1 MPVLNAGF
9 DLPLGTSLSDTIQN
23 WQHNG
28 ATGTYRPTRAQYPT
42 PLEVCFNS
50 QPCSLNHPL
59 FSPPAVLLALHSLP
73 ACFPHL
79 LFFTSH
85 TCFSLELPHILSFFF
100 FFFALSFEASS
111 VLEHGLFGQEHCSFP
126 TDSKPHPKPRHRV
139 FPLLCGRA
147 PCRWLLFPVIDRCHH
162 NVPKQPGAVAAT
174 CGVVWCLCAKRVTR

>member
-1 MPVLNAGF
+1 MLNAGF

-100 FFFALSFEASS
+100 FFFHFPLKLPAFLNMAYLGKNTAVSQLIQNHTPNPGTAYSLSFVAA
-111 VLEHGLFGQEHCSFP
+111 HRADGYSFP
-126 TDSKPHPKPRHRV
+126 SLTAAITTSPNNQV
-139 FPLLCGRA
+139 LLLQR
-147 PCRWLLFPVIDRCHH
+147 
-162 NVPKQPGAVAAT
+162 
-174 CGVVWCLCAKRVTR
+174 VVWFGVCVQSV